1 MSLQSLLLV
10 LLSVIA
16 IGTVCW
22 LFFKWAC
29 RLCAPRDRTKPRE
42 SRAAREYDKAESTI
56 EMYTERAVDIY
67 KILDPEEK
75 LISDN
80 DPVTYRLNHVLFMF
94 KGGNGPE
101 SMAVLTIHWEDGEEY
116 PSTTLREVWLPFEL
130 LDAEISDIA
139 DETFLRN
146 KVIVAWSEWTFAYGG
161 GKCIKMMVR
170 MKDSYRD

>member
-10 LLSVIA
+10 LLSAIA

-29 RLCAPRDRTKPRE
+29 RLCALRDRTKPRG
-42 SRAAREYDKAESTI
+42 SRAAEEYDKAGDTI

-67 KILDPEEK
+67 KILDPEK
-75 LISDN
+75 RLISDD
-80 DPVTYRLNHVLFMF
+80 DPVTYRLSHVLFMF

-116 PSTTLREVWLPFEL
+116 PNTLREVWFPFEL

-146 KVIVAWSEWTFAYGG
+146 NLIVEWSEQTFAYGG
-161 GKCIKMMVR
+161 GKCIKMMCR